1 MRGKKRFLVMFCVL
15 MLAAGLAA
23 GCGKSGD
30 EGNTSSDTKD
40 TEKNVVKIGYSSGS
54 LCGVSIHLAEIN
66 GYFEEEFAKS
76 DSGYEL
82 VEIDATQIAEL
93 IGSKK
98 VDAFCA
104 LSANM
109 IQPME
114 NGLDI
119 AFTNGIHS
127 GCTKYY
133 VKGDSKIES
142 VADLKGKKVGVVGL
156 SDTSTINLK
165 RKLQSLDIN
174 PEEVE
179 FVTYNMPDLAT
190 ALDNGAVDAVAMHD
204 PVAYQSE
211 TSYGFKKIMDTSID
225 EKFKDEYCCIGL
237 VTNALA
243 KEHPTAAAAYT
254 RAVMKACAFIQ
265 AQPEEAAKLQIE
277 KGYISGEADTNA
289 KLLASYNFSPSSSR
303 VENDLRNA
311 ITELQGTGDVKADLD
326 VDSFV
331 AEHIAKLDD
340 VPESYTY
347 DPDTG
352 EFTEEK

>member
-1 MRGKKRFLVMFCVL
+1 MKRVKRFWSLLFL
-15 MLAAGLAA
+15 GLIAVVA
-23 GCGKSGD
+23 FTGCGTGKSNSPAKG
-30 EGNTSSDTKD
+30 EKK

-54 LCGVSIHLAEIN
+54 LCGAAIHLAEIN
-66 GYFEEEFAKS
+66 GYYKEEFAKS
-76 DSGYEL
+76 DSDYEL
-82 VEIDATQIAEL
+82 VEIDAAQIAEL
-93 IGSKK
+93 IGAKK

-133 VKGDSKIES
+133 VKGDSDIES
-142 VADLKGKKVGVVGL
+142 VADLKGKKVGVPGL

-174 PEEVE
+174 PEDVE
-179 FVTYNMPDLAT
+179 FVNYSMPDLAT

-211 TSYGFKKIMDTSID
+211 TSYGFKKIMDTGID

-237 VTNALA
+237 VTNTLI
-243 KEHPTAAAAYT
+243 KEHPSAAAAYT

-265 AQPEEAAKLQIE
+265 AQPEEAAKLQIDH
-277 KGYISGEADTNA
+277 GYISGDADTNA
-289 KLLASYNFSPSSSR
+289 SLLGSYDFSPSSSR
-303 VENDLRNA
+303 VETDLRNA
-311 ITELQGTGDVKADLD
+311 ITELQGTGDVKKDLD

-331 AEHIAKLDD
+331 AAHIAKLDD

-347 DPDTG
+347 DPDTK
-352 EFTEEK
+352 EFKEAK